1 MADGALSK
9 YQPVI
14 GLEVHIQL
22 LTKSKLFARDANQFG
37 DEPNTNISAITLAH
51 PGTLPKINQKA
62 LELAIIMG
70 LACGSEISQYLIFDR
85 KNYFYPDLPKGFQLT
100 QDRTPICVGGSI
112 TVTTSKG
119 MRVIELNRIHLE
131 EDAGKS
137 FHPSHSK
144 DSLVDFNR
152 AGTPL
157 IELVTEP
164 VIHNSEE
171 AFQLL
176 SEIRKLV
183 TFLNICDGNM
193 EQGSLRC
200 DCNVSVR
207 LKGATELGKKVEIK
221 NMNSVRNVRRAIE
234 KEVQRQ
240 VSEIELGHEII
251 SETRSFDEKSGG
263 SSSMRTK
270 EEVND
275 YRYFP
280 EPDLSPV
287 SISDQWIEKIRQS
300 MPVLPAEL
308 KKQLEERYSFSSED
322 ALFLTDSVET
332 FNFFSAAVTHSSNP
346 ESILNWM
353 KGPIQSYLKD
363 QGFSV
368 NELPLT
374 PIQVSEL
381 ADITASKI
389 SFSVAAQKILPE
401 LLKVPNSTPKAVAER
416 LGLLEDHNEDHLEP
430 IVLDIL
436 DSFPD
441 KVAAYRKG
449 KKGLIGFFMGQLM
462 KKTESKVDPRIA
474 NELLSKHLN

>member
-1 MADGALSK
+1 
-9 YQPVI
+9 
-14 GLEVHIQL
+14 
-22 LTKSKLFARDANQFG
+22 
-37 DEPNTNISAITLAH
+37 
-51 PGTLPKINQKA
+51 
-62 LELAIIMG
+62 
-70 LACGSEISQYLIFDR
+70 
-85 KNYFYPDLPKGFQLT
+85 
-100 QDRTPICVGGSI
+100 
-112 TVTTSKG
+112 
-119 MRVIELNRIHLE
+119 
-131 EDAGKS
+131 
-137 FHPSHSK
+137 
-144 DSLVDFNR
+144 
-152 AGTPL
+152 
-157 IELVTEP
+157 
-164 VIHNSEE
+164 
-171 AFQLL
+171 
-176 SEIRKLV
+176 
-183 TFLNICDGNM
+183 
-193 EQGSLRC
+193 
-200 DCNVSVR
+200 
-207 LKGATELGKKVEIK
+207 
-221 NMNSVRNVRRAIE
+221 
-234 KEVQRQ
+234 
-240 VSEIELGHEII
+240 
-251 SETRSFDEKSGG
+251 
-263 SSSMRTK
+263 MRTK